1 MFDDIEFRVIDN
13 IIQRNKDLFLE
24 LGNVEKVKKNNKY
37 GRPASKYILNKG
49 QEHLLIML
57 LGNNEKTKKIKFQYV
72 KENLK
77 K

>member
-37 GRPASKYILNKG
+37 GRPAHKYILNSNQKL
-49 QEHLLIML
+49 LLIML
-57 LGNNEKTKKIKFQYV
+57 LGNNKKTLRIKFKYV
-72 KENLK
+72 KENLRK
-77 K
+77 